1 MTTLH
6 FEAECEDDLRQVGYS
21 EERRLD
27 PQFIVGL
34 LVDRA
39 GFPLQVGCWE
49 DNKAE
54 TTTIIPIV
62 VAFQAAHGIADL
74 VIVADADMLSASN
87 LSALDEARL
96 RFIVAARQV
105 RTPSDLE
112 AHFHWEGDAFTDGQV
127 IDTHHPQKGLQ
138 EPAGQE
144 SQGRAGVGP
153 GHPSGLVESGVVLL
167 QEARSP

>member
-1 MTTLH
+1 MRTCPPPHTPISQALFDHVTASRGLAQCLYDDVTTLH

-62 VAFQAAHGIADL
+62 VAFQATHGIADL

-96 RFIVAARQV
+96 RFIVATRQV

-112 AHFHWEGDAFTDGQV
+112 AHFHWEGDAFTD
-127 IDTHHPQKGLQ
+127 
-138 EPAGQE
+138 E
-144 SQGRAGVGP
+144 
-153 GHPSGLVESGVVLL
+153 
-167 QEARSP
+167 